1 MRYKA
6 ANLMGYVFILLGIVL
21 FGISI
26 ICFQSE
32 INVGTILGIVII
44 IIGFLIRII
53 FYRLLFANN
62 IIAAGNGYCTE
73 DTLNNIISASL
84 NDNPEIETAMAFS
97 DVIKMVVPY

>member
-1 MRYKA
+1 MLIKYIKENNIEGLTPRK
-6 ANLMGYVFILLGIVL
+6 
-21 FGISI
+21 
-26 ICFQSE
+26 
-32 INVGTILGIVII
+32 
-44 IIGFLIRII
+44 IRII

-73 DTLNNIISASL
+73 DTINHIIIASL

>member
-32 INVGTILGIVII
+32 INVGTILGIVMI

-53 FYRLLFANN
+53 FYRCPQCGAMIPWRPLN
-62 IIAAGNGYCTE
+62 IKHCPNCGKK
-73 DTLNNIISASL
+73 L
-84 NDNPEIETAMAFS
+84 
-97 DVIKMVVPY
+97 

>member
-53 FYRLLFANN
+53 FYRCAQCGAMIPWRPLN
-62 IIAAGNGYCTE
+62 IKHCPNCGKK
-73 DTLNNIISASL
+73 L
-84 NDNPEIETAMAFS
+84 
-97 DVIKMVVPY
+97 